1 MTSVLRNSDHNTIR
15 GARTQNSAR
24 ESVKNGRIVVSQ
36 FPGEVK
42 SGHHNNPIRILLF
55 LHFSHARHTQ
65 NLEILETFAVDR
77 STALTKENEKL
88 KQELKQVKEE

>member
-1 MTSVLRNSDHNTIR
+1 MTLFEAHERKIR
-15 GARTQNSAR
+15 HE

-65 NLEILETFAVDR
+65 NLEESRNFR
-77 STALTKENEKL
+77 RRPFYGSHEGEL